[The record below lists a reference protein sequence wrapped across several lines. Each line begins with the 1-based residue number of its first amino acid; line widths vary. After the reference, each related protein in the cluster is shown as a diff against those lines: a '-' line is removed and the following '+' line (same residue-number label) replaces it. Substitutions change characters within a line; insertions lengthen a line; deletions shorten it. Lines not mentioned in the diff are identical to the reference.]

1 MSKLSWRTKLMG
13 LFILILGASLLFQLF
28 YVLPTIRSREVEM
41 AEAHQE
47 ETVHNIAWQLDNDL
61 MGMKNTLVEIAGRA
75 EFRNMDIANQQQTMT
90 QIAEFSPDINSLYVM
105 DAEGWFV
112 AGTAED
118 LSPYQKKS
126 YTDKPYYIAAVEQG
140 QTYFAAP
147 RVYFDNT
154 IVSVSVSVPIESD
167 TGERVGLLVGTV
179 WLNPLI
185 EKLKNYPLDEE
196 MTLFLVDREGTVV
209 AHSEIDLFALEE
221 GPLSLDYSDRP
232 MVQTIIAGDIYVGG
246 EYEHEGVSYFG
257 HHAILESNG
266 WGVIAEVPMAAIL
279 ARSEALA
286 GWLLLVN
293 AVLFVIAL
301 AVSLVFTRQ
310 ITAERQRAEKKLKK
324 YSENLEEMVK
334 ERTHHINERIKE
346 LQCLYGTAES
356 IRTRS
361 SLEEVFQDVA
371 KLLPPSWHYPDITR
385 GKIVFDGNNY
395 VSEPFKE
402 TEWKQSSDIIVNG
415 DLRGSIEVYFLE
427 KYPELDEGPFMKEE
441 RNLINSLARS
451 LSLTIES
458 KQAEEELARHRDH
471 LEELVEERT
480 KKLRETQEQL
490 ARSEKLAV
498 LGQLAGGV
506 GHELRNPL
514 GSIKNAAYFLKMAL
528 EKPEPEVKETL
539 EILNKEVATS
549 EHIISALLDFAR
561 PKPPTRH
568 KVEINHLLQEALSR
582 TKVPEKIKVVS
593 KLDKSLPQILADPE
607 QLGQVFRN
615 LILNAIQ
622 AMPDGGQ
629 LEIRSEVSPPAQ
641 LAISFADTGVG
652 IPEDNLEK
660 LFEPLFT
667 TRAKGIG
674 LGLAITKT
682 LVEGHKGTIEVQ
694 SKLGKGS
701 IFTVRLP
708 LEEKEG
714 D

>member
-1 MSKLSWRTKLMG
+1 MHLVNWFGKWWSRSIRHRLLVLNIIVVVVFLVLIGYLSLNIGRTGVQNEVNQRNNQLAMHVAQDLKAHFDNILSNMR
-13 LFILILGASLLFQLF
+13 LFTYQLKPFTNMLSLPLQ
-28 YVLPTIRSREVEM
+28 
-41 AEAHQE
+41 A
-47 ETVHNIAWQLDNDL
+47 
-61 MGMKNTLVEIAGRA
+61 RA
-75 EFRNMDIANQQQTMT
+75 MLEFRRI
-90 QIAEFSPDINSLYVM
+90 SPLIYRALYLF
-105 DAEGWFV
+105 DSEGDLLIHL
-112 AGTAED
+112 ADPLED
-118 LSPYQKKS
+118 LLAVQDVTEIINRPPILLTDDILVAYKAARNGNVFLSP
-126 YTDKPYYIAAVEQG
+126 TYIIGLEQ
-140 QTYFAAP
+140 
-147 RVYFDNT
+147 
-154 IVSVSVSVPIESD
+154 VPIVYMGIPI
-167 TGERVGLLVGTV
+167 TA
-179 WLNPLI
+179 
-185 EKLKNYPLDEE
+185 K
-196 MTLFLVDREGTVV
+196 DRGSSQIVV
-209 AHSEIDLFALEE
+209 AEIDLRNIWLKVDKIHIGQTGRVFVVSQE
-221 GPLSLDYSDRP
+221 G
-232 MVQTIIAGDIYVGG
+232 TIIAHPDRVYIGRQLAPELKPVLSGYEGRTAYTDPISGARLLASYSPLGG
-246 EYEHEGVSYFG
+246 QS
-257 HHAILESNG
+257 G
-266 WGVIAEVPMAAIL
+266 WGIVVEQEQTEVLAPVNRIASITLGVLVLAISMATIATILVAQSITLPLQHLAEASRRITQTGDLSQQVRVEGQDEVSQL
-279 ARSEALA
+279 ATMFNQMTA
-286 GWLLLVN
+286 
-293 AVLFVIAL
+293 
-301 AVSLVFTRQ
+301 SL
-310 ITAERQRAEKKLKK
+310 QRAEKDLRK
-324 YSENLEEMVK
+324 YSENLEEMV
-334 ERTHHINERIKE
+334 
-346 LQCLYGTAES
+346 
-356 IRTRS
+356 
-361 SLEEVFQDVA
+361 D
-371 KLLPPSWHYPDITR
+371 
-385 GKIVFDGNNY
+385 
-395 VSEPFKE
+395 
-402 TEWKQSSDIIVNG
+402 
-415 DLRGSIEVYFLE
+415 
-427 KYPELDEGPFMKEE
+427 
-441 RNLINSLARS
+441 
-451 LSLTIES
+451 
-458 KQAEEELARHRDH
+458 
-471 LEELVEERT
+471 ERT
-480 KKLRETQEQL
+480 KELRDAQEQL
-490 ARSEKLAV
+490 VRSEKLAV

-549 EHIISALLDFAR
+549 EHIISSLLDFAR